1 MSLPHPRRPL
11 VSSSTSLPQLRRLV
25 VSSFRPLLASL
36 ALFSLLLLPA
46 PAHADP
52 TLRIAMLSDGGT
64 FNDHSFNQSCR
75 EGVEALLAHG
85 LPLYVQFYETSS
97 DVPFEKPLSAFA
109 ERNYRLVIGVGYY
122 MGKAVT
128 EVARRYPRTRFISV
142 DGLSDDIPPNLLL
155 LTFRV
160 DQCAFPAGYL
170 AAAWADLRDPENPAV
185 ACIGGKDVSSVE
197 PFITGFRSG
206 VEHYNDTHARSVAVH
221 TAYVG
226 SFSDPDRGRRVAE
239 RLLKDGADVLFGA
252 AGHSGEGIIAAA
264 AEAGKWAIGVDTDQY
279 EALPEYQDCI
289 LTSCLKRMDRAV
301 ANTISAIME
310 NQFWGGTRYEG
321 TLENHGVAL
330 APLRLYETQ
339 LPPEILTDLE
349 QIQRQILSGTLPT
362 GYLPPAPTPAP

>member
-1 MSLPHPRRPL
+1 MSLP
-11 VSSSTSLPQLRRLV
+11 SSSAPRRLV
-25 VSSFRPLLASL
+25 ASSFRLLRLPL
-36 ALFSLLLLPA
+36 ALLSLLLLLPA
-46 PAHADP
+46 PASADP

-85 LPLYVQFYETSS
+85 IPLYVQFYETTGEA
-97 DVPFEKPLSAFA
+97 PFDKPLAAFA
-109 ERNYRLVIGVGYY
+109 ERNYRLVVGIGYF
-122 MGKAVT
+122 MGKALD

-142 DGLSDDIPPNLLL
+142 DGVLDDIPPNLLL

-197 PFITGFRSG
+197 PFITGFRAG
-206 VEHYNDTHARSVAVH
+206 VEHYNDTHARAVAVH

-226 SFSDPDRGRRVAE
+226 SFTDPARGRRIAE
-239 RLLKDGADVLFGA
+239 NLLADGADVLFGA

-264 AEAGKWAIGVDTDQY
+264 ADAGKWAIGVDTDQY
-279 EALPEYQDCI
+279 EALPEYQDVI

-301 ANTISAIME
+301 ASSVSAILE

-330 APLRLYETQ
+330 APLRTYETQ
-339 LPPEILTDLE
+339 LPPEILQDLSTIQL
-349 QIQRQILSGTLPT
+349 QIISGTLST
-362 GYLPPAPTPAP
+362 GYTPPTPTPLP